1 MSLWGRQSGVCVS
14 QCIGG
19 GVKLGLCGVVGG
31 GVPEVQILR
40 VANLSGLSHQKG
52 NHNVNPFRVTPTG
65 PNPPIPPPPPPHAEP
80 LFIQDLLKY

>member
-1 MSLWGRQSGVCVS
+1 MCVS

-19 GVKLGLCGVVGG
+19 GIKLGLCGAQVVVVGPRER

-65 PNPPIPPPPPPHAEP
+65 QDPPPPPPHAEP
-80 LFIQDLLKY
+80 LFIQDMLQY